1 MNVLVYSH
9 IQYFNCILYQCIVMN
24 MYLNRDQIDKMKWE
38 REHDHGVRKTMMCS
52 NRNVDG
58 WS

>member
-58 WS
+58 